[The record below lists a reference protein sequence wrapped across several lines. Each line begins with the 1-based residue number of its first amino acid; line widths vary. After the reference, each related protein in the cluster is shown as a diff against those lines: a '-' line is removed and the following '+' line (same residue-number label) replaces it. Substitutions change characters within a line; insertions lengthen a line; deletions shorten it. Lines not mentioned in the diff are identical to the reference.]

1 MVVESLD
8 KQQRTHRG
16 QRQPEVCGLVFHLD
30 LNLMEES
37 LDSFLLKAFPVNRE
51 EDKRL
56 VYLTVKIF
64 SVPSCWLIYQE
75 SLNPVEPV
83 ISLSNNLTLL

>member
-8 KQQRTHRG
+8 KQQWTHRG

-30 LNLMEES
+30 LNLMEQS
-37 LDSFLLKAFPVNRE
+37 LDSFLLEAVPVNRE

-56 VYLTVKIF
+56 VYLTAGSFTKNL
-64 SVPSCWLIYQE
+64 LI
-75 SLNPVEPV
+75 L
-83 ISLSNNLTLL
+83 